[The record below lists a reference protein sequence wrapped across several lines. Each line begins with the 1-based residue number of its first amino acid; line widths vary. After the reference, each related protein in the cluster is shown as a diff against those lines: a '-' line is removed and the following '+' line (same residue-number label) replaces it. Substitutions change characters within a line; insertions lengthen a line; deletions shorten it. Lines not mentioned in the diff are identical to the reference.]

1 MFNRRRP
8 SAFAGL
14 VLLLILLA
22 VACGLPT
29 VPMSRPEAPSRS
41 APRGEVENGTGDN
54 SPTLTVTI
62 DATTLGEPI
71 SPYVYGAFIEH
82 QGRCIYGGIWA
93 EMLQDRK
100 FFYPVEYYFPWGMER
115 GHSPW
120 RAIPFDT
127 VVEMD
132 TGNVFVGEHTPRI
145 DLDGR
150 KARGIRQDRLG
161 LVGGKEYEGYV
172 FLAAEDGPVE
182 AEVRLVWGPDPDDQ
196 QVVPLGPVPETY
208 TRFPFRFTAG
218 ADTDDGRLEIVGQGT
233 GRLYIGTVS
242 LMPADNIEGMR
253 ADVIHLLKD
262 LGFTVY
268 RWPGGIFV
276 NDYDWREAIGDR
288 DRRPPRL
295 NLAYWSE
302 VVESNDFGPDE
313 FMALCR
319 LVGAEP
325 YVVVSAT
332 GPDDAQMAAE
342 EVEYL
347 NGAPDTPMGQLRAA
361 NGHPEPYNVRFW
373 GVGNEMWGFADIADY
388 IEQHKR
394 IAEAMRA
401 VDPSIQIVGVGGLDG
416 EGLEP
421 GETWTESMLAH
432 SADHMDLISEHIY
445 GGSSP
450 ILVEHTASIA
460 LGTREIVAAHRRY
473 REQIPSLQGRDIRLA
488 LDEWNYFWGD
498 RHEIYGEAAP
508 RYYLR
513 DALGIARGLHEVFR
527 NSDLIYMVNI
537 HPVNVHGQVKTTQ
550 TDAAVEATGLVM
562 GLYRNHF
569 GTLPVAVRGDTDPLD
584 VVAALDEGHTTL
596 TVGIV
601 NPTEQSYT
609 LHLVLEGAAWAG
621 AGRRWVIA
629 GPDPWAY
636 NEPGR
641 PPEVVVQEEPFDDA
655 LDGVPV
661 PPISVVLY
669 ELPALP

>member
-1 MFNRRRP
+1 EEWDDAKVFQVEVRDLG
-8 SAFAGL
+8 AGEQGAEGQGAGGQGAGEQGAGGQGAGEQGAGDF
-14 VLLLILLA
+14 V
-22 VACGLPT
+22 
-29 VPMSRPEAPSRS
+29 VP
-41 APRGEVENGTGDN
+41 
-54 SPTLTVTI
+54 I
-62 DATTLGEPI
+62 DAEETGAPI
-71 SPYVYGAFIEH
+71 SPYIYGAFIEH

-100 FFYPVEYYFPWGMER
+100 FYYPVEYYFPWGLER

-127 VVEMD
+127 VVAMD

-150 KARGIRQDRLG
+150 KARGLRQDGLG
-161 LVGGKEYEGYV
+161 LVAGREYEGYV
-172 FLAAEDGPVE
+172 FLAARDGPVE
-182 AEVRLVWGPDPDDQ
+182 AEVRLVWGPAPEDQ
-196 QVVPLGPVPETY
+196 QTVSLGSVPEEY

-218 ADTDDGRLEIVGQGT
+218 ADTDDGRLEIVGRGT
-233 GRLYIGTVS
+233 GSLYIGTAS
-242 LMPADNIEGMR
+242 LMPADNVEGMR
-253 ADVIHLLKD
+253 TDVLGLLKG

-276 NDYDWREAIGDR
+276 NDYNWREAVGDR

-295 NLAYWSE
+295 NTAYWSE

-332 GPDDAQMAAE
+332 GSDDAQMAAE

-347 NGAPDTPMGQLRAA
+347 NGGPDTPMGRLRAA
-361 NGHPEPYNVRFW
+361 NGHPEPYHVRFW
-373 GVGNEMWGFADIADY
+373 GVGNEMWGFADIDEY
-388 IEQHKR
+388 IEQHNR

-401 VDPSIQIVGVGGLDG
+401 VDPSIQIVGVGGLEF

-432 SADHMDLISEHIY
+432 SADRMDLISEHFY

-450 ILVEHTASIA
+450 VLTEHAASIA
-460 LGTREIVAAHRRY
+460 QGTREIVAAHRRY
-473 REQIPSLQGRDIRLA
+473 REQIPALQGRDVRLA

-498 RHEIYGEAAP
+498 RDEIYGEAAP

-527 NSDLIYMVNI
+527 NSDLVYMVNI
-537 HPVNVHGQVKTTQ
+537 HPVNVHGQIKTTQ
-550 TDAAVEATGLVM
+550 TEAAVEATGLVV

-569 GTLPVAVRGDTDPLD
+569 GTLPVAVRGDVGPLD
-584 VVAALDEGHTTL
+584 VVAAWNEGRTAL
-596 TVGIV
+596 TVGVV
-601 NPTEQSYT
+601 NPTEYT
-609 LHLVLEGAAWAG
+609 HTLRLVLEGATWADG
-621 AGRRWVIA
+621 GRRWLIS
-629 GPDPWAY
+629 GSDPWAY

-641 PPEVVVQEEPFDDA
+641 PPEVTVQEEP
-655 LDGVPV
+655 LDGTPDRLAV
-661 PPISVVLY
+661 PPMSVVLF
-669 ELPALP
+669 EVPTR